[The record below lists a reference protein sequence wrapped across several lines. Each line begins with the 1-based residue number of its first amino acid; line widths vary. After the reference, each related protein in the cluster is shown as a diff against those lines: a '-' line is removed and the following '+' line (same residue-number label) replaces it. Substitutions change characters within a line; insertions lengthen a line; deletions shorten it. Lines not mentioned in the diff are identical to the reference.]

1 MTYRKMT
8 EIEIIKYLNDSMNSE
23 FKEEREIAQILLKHH
38 NLELNKLQYIKGGN
52 NKNEETT
59 KRQNY
64 IQC

>member
-1 MTYRKMT
+1 MVCRKMT
-8 EIEIIKYLNDSMNSE
+8 EMEIIKYLNDSMNSE

-38 NLELNKLQYIKGGN
+38 NLELNKLQYRGGN